1 MGVTEHNIME
11 TFENAEKGEI
21 QLALKSICKVLEDF
35 NTQIK
40 MLKTDV
46 NKLVENVR

>member
-1 MGVTEHNIME
+1 MGVTEHNITE
-11 TFENAEKGEI
+11 AFENAEMGEI

-40 MLKTDV
+40 LLKTDV
-46 NKLVENVR
+46 SKLIENVR